1 MDFYKKILFVVIIF
15 IFTFAIIVKIIEP
28 VISKQI
34 NNIFSD
40 KKFSKKITRE
50 LINSTEDFTQER
62 REFYKNIIKKLYIKW
77 KPLIEESIS
86 EANKE
91 LNN

>member
-15 IFTFAIIVKIIEP
+15 IFTFAIIVKITEP